1 MDAIAKELFG
11 LPNCSLSSSE
21 QLYEKSADRDYKSY
35 KKFRLIYSDSCP
47 DTCPE
52 CGGKLYA
59 HGKRTIR
66 IMDTPMGGLPV
77 ILELEYPRRRC
88 RDCRYMWKP
97 TFEGV
102 DEDRLMTE
110 RAFRDIAQ
118 KSLRNTFEDVCN
130 DYMLTANT
138 AKNVFVQFIETYKE
152 QLRFATPAFLGIDEI
167 KIKKI
172 GEVTVITDLEHHT
185 LYDMLLGRNQRS
197 LTEYFSQLPNAKDV
211 IWVCSDMYRP
221 FERSISFALPNA
233 SWAIDHFHVV
243 MKANEAVDD
252 VRRKLQSD
260 MPKRERIKTKRGFAY
275 TLKKRMDDLTEEEAE
290 KIKLARRSEK
300 TAPFAV
306 AYDLKEDFFNIY
318 DNNPSSKESAQ
329 QAFAEWEASI
339 PQDELYDKFR
349 DLAKTVHNF
358 YDQIFAY
365 WDCPIAISNG
375 FTECTNR
382 LIRENNCRGRGYS
395 FEVLKARTLFRRKNL
410 ALMFQNDLVTQNFGP
425 SIPENEPVFH
435 FEGSKND
442 TSYDDDDE
450 DDDYEP
456 FPEEDD
462 IGVEEPED

>member
-1 MDAIAKELFG
+1 
-11 LPNCSLSSSE
+11 
-21 QLYEKSADRDYKSY
+21 
-35 KKFRLIYSDSCP
+35 
-47 DTCPE
+47 
-52 CGGKLYA
+52 
-59 HGKRTIR
+59 
-66 IMDTPMGGLPV
+66 
-77 ILELEYPRRRC
+77 
-88 RDCRYMWKP
+88 
-97 TFEGV
+97 
-102 DEDRLMTE
+102 
-110 RAFRDIAQ
+110 
-118 KSLRNTFEDVCN
+118 
-130 DYMLTANT
+130 
-138 AKNVFVQFIETYKE
+138 
-152 QLRFATPAFLGIDEI
+152 
-167 KIKKI
+167 
-172 GEVTVITDLEHHT
+172 
-185 LYDMLLGRNQRS
+185 
-197 LTEYFSQLPNAKDV
+197 
-211 IWVCSDMYRP
+211 
-221 FERSISFALPNA
+221 
-233 SWAIDHFHVV
+233 

-318 DNNPSSKESAQ
+318 DNNPSSKEAAQ

>member
-1 MDAIAKELFG
+1 MDAIVKELFG
-11 LPNCSLSSSE
+11 IPNCSLSSSE
-21 QLYEKSADRDYKSY
+21 QLYEKSADGEFKSY

-59 HGKRTIR
+59 HGKRSIR

-118 KSLRNTFEDVCN
+118 KCLRNTFEDVCN

-152 QLRFATPAFLGIDEI
+152 QLRFATPAFLGIDKI

-185 LYDMLLGRNQRS
+185 LYDMLLGRNQQS
-197 LTEYFSQLPNAKDV
+197 LTEYFSHLPNAKDV

-243 MKANEAVDD
+243 MKADEAVDD

-260 MPKRERIKTKRGFAY
+260 MPKGERIKTKRGFAY
-275 TLKKRMDDLTEEEAE
+275 TLKKRMDYLTEEEAE
-290 KIKLARRSEK
+290 KIKLAQRSEK

-306 AYDLKEDFFNIY
+306 AYNLKEDFFNIY
-318 DNNPSSKESAQ
+318 DNNPSSKKAAQ
-329 QAFAEWEASI
+329 QAFADWEASI
-339 PQDELYDKFR
+339 PKDELYDKFR

-395 FEVLKARTLFRRKNL
+395 FEVLKARTLFRKKNL
-410 ALMFQNDLVTQNFGP
+410 DLMFQNDLVIQNFGP

-442 TSYDDDDE
+442 TSYDDDEDE
-450 DDDYEP
+450 DYEP

-462 IGVEEPED
+462 IGVEEQED

>member
-1 MDAIAKELFG
+1 MDAMVKELFG
-11 LPNCSLSSSE
+11 LSNCSLSSSE
-21 QLYEKSADRDYKSY
+21 QLFEKSADGELKSY

-59 HGKRTIR
+59 HGKRTIK
-66 IMDTPMGGLPV
+66 IMDTPMGGRPV

-102 DEDRLMTE
+102 DEERLMTT
-110 RAFRDIAQ
+110 RAFKDIAQ

-252 VRRKLQSD
+252 VRRKLQND

-318 DNNPSSKESAQ
+318 DNNPSSKEAAQ
-329 QAFAEWEASI
+329 QAFADWEASI
-339 PQDELYDKFR
+339 PEEDLYEKFR

-395 FEVLKARTLFRRKNL
+395 FEVLKARTLYRKKNL
-410 ALMFQNDLVTQNFGP
+410 DLMFQNDLVTQNFGP

-442 TSYDDDDE
+442 MSYDDDE

-462 IGVEEPED
+462 IGVEETDD